1 MMKTDG
7 ARFKRILKA
16 CSRIVGGLIM
26 GGAIGFA
33 LVFIVYPWCGY
44 RVEFWLRDFDS
55 AVWKSETMTVRIQ
68 HTERR
73 KMIHDLTRNLLRPGT
88 MAGEVRALLGEPY
101 HQDAHTLRYWLGYP
115 RWGSVFCLDH
125 DALEV
130 SLDENGR
137 VISCRVV
144 ST

>member
-7 ARFKRILKA
+7 TRLKRILRA
-16 CSRIVGGLIM
+16 CFRVVGGLIM
-26 GGAIGFA
+26 GGLIGFS

-55 AVWKSETMTVRIQ
+55 SVWKSETMTVRIQ

-73 KMIHDLTRNLLRPGT
+73 KMIRDLTRNHLRPGT
-88 MAGEVRALLGEPY
+88 TVSEVRGLLSEPY
-101 HQDAHTLRYWLGYP
+101 RQDADTMRYWLGYP
-115 RWGSVFCLDH
+115 RWGSGFCLDH
-125 DALEV
+125 DALEI

-137 VISCRVV
+137 VISCRVI